1 MPVKKALFI
10 NLIFVIM
17 AKSVLQKPL
26 SIAHPDRNAFDVGY
40 TNKFT
45 SSLGMLLPCYVR
57 ECNPNEHYRINPR
70 MLCRSMPMNSAAF
83 IQCTQNVEF
92 YFVPYRLLWSSFPQ
106 WFVGTKFDVSSSKVN
121 EDRANFPTFDLGTI
135 FQAIYGNSVAS
146 QWSDV
151 LGYSLT
157 KGALRL
163 LDLLGYGDLSHF
175 NDITNV
181 NIENIKVSPFRLLAY
196 QKVCSDFYRVAN
208 YESARI
214 KSYNYD
220 SQTPLAG
227 NVQNFVSTYLQLRY
241 RPWKKDRFTISST
254 SFQGNDYMS
263 NFLSSPVFP
272 GTIRDSNANPD
283 SDIKDYNFQGYLS
296 LNTSLNSAGI
306 TVANLRSA
314 FALDKLYRLSAQ
326 AGDGDYKSQIKAR
339 FGFDPYAPQY
349 KCQFVGAASA
359 PVKIDQVTT
368 TADTLSA
375 NGDNGTPAGRI
386 YGNAYA
392 QESKDVFEYD
402 VKEHGILLGISS
414 FVPDVDYSSYGINPF
429 NTKIHREDY
438 FQPEFDNLGK
448 QPMSSIVFA
457 PWKKVDV
464 SSGGVTN
471 HKLQLVN
478 SVLGW
483 YPRYIEY
490 KTCVDEVHGQL
501 NGWLNRSFDRAPSL
515 SLWTAPRF
523 NSSDSKKVDNWRD
536 NGLSLDFFYIDPNIY
551 DSIFVNQY
559 RGDQSE
565 DQFICE
571 VTNNVQAILPMSVS
585 GEPLI

>member
-1 MPVKKALFI
+1 
-10 NLIFVIM
+10 M
-17 AKSVLQKPL
+17 AKSVLQK
-26 SIAHPDRNAFDVGY
+26 SVSVAHPDRNAFDVGY

-106 WFVGTKFDVSSSKVN
+106 WFVGTKYDVTSLKSN
-121 EDRANFPTFDLGTI
+121 EEKATFPTFDLGS
-135 FQAIYGNSVAS
+135 IYQGIIGDNIAGAY
-146 QWSDV
+146 SDV

-181 NIENIKVSPFRLLAY
+181 NIENLQVSPFRLLAY
-196 QKVCSDFYRVAN
+196 QKVCSDYYRVAN
-208 YESARI
+208 YESSRI
-214 KSYNYD
+214 KAYNID
-220 SQTPLAG
+220 NPLSWG
-227 NVQNFVSTYLQLRY
+227 GQSSVFLSFVSNYLQLRY
-241 RPWKKDRFTISST
+241 RPWKKDLYTISST
-254 SFQGNDYMS
+254 SFQGNDFMS
-263 NFLSSPVFP
+263 NIINAPSFPV
-272 GTIRDSNANPD
+272 DSRYASMLPD
-283 SDIKDYNFQGYLS
+283 TDRSARNFQGQLYS
-296 LNTSLNSAGI
+296 RESPSAGFNV
-306 TVANLRSA
+306 TVSNLRSA

-349 KCQFVGAASA
+349 KSEFVGAASA

-368 TADTLSA
+368 TADTLSS

-392 QESKDVFEYD
+392 QEASGVFDYD
-402 VKEHGILLGISS
+402 VKEHGILIGISS

-429 NTKIHREDY
+429 NTKINREDY

-448 QPMSSIVFA
+448 QPLTSLCFN
-457 PWKKVDV
+457 PWKKVAL
-464 SSGGVTN
+464 SGPGQVGS
-471 HKLQLVN
+471 KLQLVN
-478 SVLGW
+478 TVLGW
-483 YPRYIEY
+483 FPRYIEY
-490 KTCVDEVHGQL
+490 KTSVDEVHGQL

-515 SLWTAPRF
+515 ALWTAPRF
-523 NSSDSKKVDNWRD
+523 NSSDSKKFDNWRD
-536 NGLSLDFFYIDPNIY
+536 NGLSLDFFYIDPSLY

-571 VTNNVQAILPMSVS
+571 VTNNVQAILPMSIS